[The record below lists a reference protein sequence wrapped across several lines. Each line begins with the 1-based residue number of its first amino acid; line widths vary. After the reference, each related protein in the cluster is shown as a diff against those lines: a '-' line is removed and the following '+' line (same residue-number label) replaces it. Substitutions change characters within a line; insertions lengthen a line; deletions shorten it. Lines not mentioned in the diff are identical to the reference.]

1 MKRTIRS
8 YGVIALM
15 TILLAS
21 CGTPAA
27 PEAPA
32 APAEPTAAP
41 VEPTAA
47 PVEAAEATAAPAEA
61 TAAPAAAATAG
72 QTPSGWEIPAGAFPV
87 TQEKETLRVF
97 VNQREVEDF
106 DTNEF
111 TKWFE
116 DQTNV
121 HVEWIVAPSNEA
133 NEKLN
138 LLLSSGDLPDVI
150 LLDLTPAQQR
160 LYGEQGILL
169 PLNDL
174 IEQHGVQ
181 TKKVFE
187 AFPEIK
193 DRVTAPDGKIYGLPE
208 VNQCYHCSMAQKMWI
223 YKPWLDK
230 LGLEMPTTTE
240 EFYQVL
246 KAFKE
251 NDPNGNGQA
260 DEIPLASAIDMWNG
274 NLDLFLMNSFLL
286 NPDTHLV
293 LNDGKVD
300 VTYNKPEYREGLRYL
315 HKLYQD
321 GLLAPE
327 SFTQNAEQLK
337 LLGSG
342 EQVILGAVPSALS
355 GYWADWGT
363 ERNLGYVTVPPLK
376 GPDGVQVTP
385 YVPVYGGG
393 KFFITK
399 AAKNPEAAFKWA
411 DALYIPEIVMRG
423 YYGVLGQNWRWAE
436 AGEAG
441 IDGRPAVFA
450 TLEGGPPNAGWSQAS
465 HTFRPNDFRF
475 GEKRKND
482 TDVEPWLYEQTKVM
496 EPFKQ
501 DPKFTVPQLFF
512 TTDQAQEIAQF
523 ETGLTQYVTEM
534 LARFITGDADLETG
548 WDTYLQTLEQQGLPK
563 FLEIYQAAYDAK
575 YK

>member
-8 YGVIALM
+8 HGVIVLM

-21 CGTPAA
+21 CAAPAA
-27 PEAPA
+27 PAAPTAAPA
-32 APAEPTAAP
+32 QATTVPAEPTAAPTEAPAEPTAAP
-41 VEPTAA
+41 TEA
-47 PVEAAEATAAPAEA
+47 PAAAPAEA
-61 TAAPAAAATAG
+61 GKAPV
-72 QTPSGWEIPAGAFPV
+72 GWEIPAGTFPV
-87 TQEKETLRVF
+87 TQEKVTLRVF

-111 TKWFE
+111 TKWYE
-116 DQTNV
+116 EQTNV
-121 HVEWIVAPSNEA
+121 HVDWIVAPSNEA

-160 LYGEQGILL
+160 LYGEQGILI

-174 IEQHGVQ
+174 IEQHGAQ

-187 AFPEIK
+187 AFPQIE

-230 LGLEMPTTTE
+230 LGLKMPTTTD
-240 EFYQVL
+240 EFEQVL

-251 NDPNGNGQA
+251 KDPNGNGKA

-274 NLDLFLMNSFLL
+274 NLDLFLMNAFTL

-293 LNDGKVD
+293 LNNGKIET
-300 VTYNKPEYREGLRYL
+300 TYNKPEYREGLRYL
-315 HKLYQD
+315 RKLYQE
-321 GLLAPE
+321 GLIAPE
-327 SFTQNAEQLK
+327 SFTQKAEQLK

-342 EQVILGAVPSALS
+342 ETPILGAVSSALS
-355 GYWADWGT
+355 GYWADWGS

-376 GPDGVQVTP
+376 GPEGTQITP
-385 YVPVYGGG
+385 FVSVYGGG

-399 AAKNPEAAFKWA
+399 AAKNPEVAFKWA
-411 DALYIPEIVMRG
+411 DALYIPEVVMRG
-423 YYGVLGQNWRWAE
+423 YYGVSGKNWRWAE
-436 AGEAG
+436 AGETG

-450 TLEGGPPNAGWSQAS
+450 TLENGPKNAGWSQAS
-465 HTFRPNDFRF
+465 HTFRPNEFRF

-482 TDVEPWLYEQTKVM
+482 TDVEPWLFEQTKVM

-501 DPKFTVPQLFF
+501 DPKFSVPPLFF
-512 TTDQAQEIAQF
+512 TTDQAQELAQLS
-523 ETGLTQYVTEM
+523 TSLDQYVSEM
-534 LARFITGDADLETG
+534 LARFVTGDADIEKD

-563 FLEIYQAAYDAK
+563 FLEIYQAAYDASHK
-575 YK
+575 